1 MRRSLSSTTSIIP
14 SLSAQ
19 ITNILIKRCAE
30 RLRFIRSVG
39 SSARSSRT
47 MPNQPSY
54 FVADILKDLRSFL
67 DGPARVV
74 SPSMRSTWATTV
86 ADEIASRYAGILL
99 NIQKTEDS
107 LRKIKKGRQ
116 GFSLFGRSNASS
128 AAADP
133 QGTSEE
139 DAKVKRQ
146 MQLDVDRLAVDA
158 EAAGVSVAD
167 SKAFA
172 ELRRT
177 LEEEPGR
184 TAA

>member
-1 MRRSLSSTTSIIP
+1 MRSSLASTTSIIP
-14 SLSAQ
+14 SLSSQ
-19 ITNILIKRCAE
+19 VTNILIKRCAE

-39 SSARSSRT
+39 SSARAART
-47 MPNQPSY
+47 MPSAPSY

-67 DGPARVV
+67 DGPARIV
-74 SPSMRSTWATTV
+74 SAPMRQVWATAV

-116 GFSLFGRSNASS
+116 GFSLFGRSS
-128 AAADP
+128 AAAQTDP
-133 QGTSEE
+133 AGTSEE

-146 MQLDVDRLAVDA
+146 MQLDVDRLAAEA
-158 EAAGVSVAD
+158 EAAGVSVQE